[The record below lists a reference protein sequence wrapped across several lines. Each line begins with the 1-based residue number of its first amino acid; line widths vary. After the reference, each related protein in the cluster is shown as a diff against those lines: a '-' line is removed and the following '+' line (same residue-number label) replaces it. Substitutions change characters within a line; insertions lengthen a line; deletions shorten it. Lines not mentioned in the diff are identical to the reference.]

1 MKKTRILSAL
11 LALCMAASLLTL
23 PAGAASAGTFSDVSD
38 RETAVAVESLR
49 LMGVLDG
56 YANGTFRPGNS
67 LTRAQFCKMAVYA
80 MAASDQMGQY
90 LTVTVFPDVKPSYW
104 ASAYINMA
112 AKGKAIIAGYPDGR
126 FHPDRTVSVGQ
137 AVTILMRMLGY
148 KDADV
153 GGVWPNGYM
162 SAAASSGLTDGL
174 SLTASAALTR
184 GQAAR
189 LFLNLLRTADKDG
202 KVYAGTIATVVDDVM
217 LVSSSALAANGTN
230 TAMQAGSGTTY
241 QMANKTSSGILNG
254 LRGMMLLNKAGKAL
268 TFVPYATGSTV
279 TVTVSEATSVQ
290 LKDTAGKKYAVSGDT
305 TVYRAGKEEKW
316 SSAYAW
322 LTPGTTLTLY
332 LGASGS
338 VEYVFAGSGSVASAA
353 VVVASNGSTAGFSAL
368 AGNSSGYTIYKDGT
382 AAGAGDLR
390 QYDVATYSSA
400 TNTIRVCDTR
410 LTGYYE
416 GASPNLSAPEKITVL
431 GQSFTV
437 LASAYDTLSQF
448 KLGDRITLLLTED
461 NQVAGALAA
470 GASGAAQGNALGIVT
485 SLTASSATVNLLSGL
500 TITGKVDLS
509 DTSVAQMSGQLVRVS
524 AGSKGYLA
532 ISQVTGGVSG
542 SLDVAGRKLGTASLR
557 DNVVIYQQSGGTLTS
572 TSLSQLQYGTI
583 PSSGIVCAVT
593 DWAGRVSIL
602 VLGNAAGAQY
612 RYGLSE
618 MNATTEEDEDGQKIT
633 TRYLTLHTPAKDYG
647 PIATGYDIPS
657 GAFIGVSMNADQ
669 SRITGYTSLTK
680 LGGVSNSAWIGETA
694 VTACGRTC
702 TVPTDVLCYNR
713 ASGTWVTL
721 GQAHAFSSVSSLY
734 VDSYNVVRVVEVGQ

>member
-1 MKKTRILSAL
+1 MPAEKNTLDETGKTKKQIELKWVLQDGRLSIHAQTGTL
-11 LALCMAASLLTL
+11 FSLENMS
-23 PAGAASAGTFSDVSD
+23 GSV
-38 RETAVAVESLR
+38 
-49 LMGVLDG
+49 VLDG
-56 YANGTFRPGNS
+56 NPCF
-67 LTRAQFCKMAVYA
+67 
-80 MAASDQMGQY
+80 
-90 LTVTVFPDVKPSYW
+90 
-104 ASAYINMA
+104 
-112 AKGKAIIAGYPDGR
+112 
-126 FHPDRTVSVGQ
+126 
-137 AVTILMRMLGY
+137 
-148 KDADV
+148 
-153 GGVWPNGYM
+153 
-162 SAAASSGLTDGL
+162 LTDSVAAESSATQAEFRFAGGMRWTWALREADDALELVAALRNESDKPVRIGDWNILHGRPEQGGGL
-174 SLTASAALTR
+174 VLGESPETVRFFRWIPWNTGVETFAADGNFRSTTLCHLFDPATKLTARIAFVTLDRLNCEHSIRYEKQSA
-184 GQAAR
+184 G
-189 LFLNLLRTADKDG
+189 G
-202 KVYAGTIATVVDDVM
+202 
-217 LVSSSALAANGTN
+217 
-230 TAMQAGSGTTY
+230 
-241 QMANKTSSGILNG
+241 
-254 LRGMMLLNKAGKAL
+254 
-268 TFVPYATGSTV
+268 
-279 TVTVSEATSVQ
+279 
-290 LKDTAGKKYAVSGDT
+290 
-305 TVYRAGKEEKW
+305 
-316 SSAYAW
+316 
-322 LTPGTTLTLY
+322 
-332 LGASGS
+332 
-338 VEYVFAGSGSVASAA
+338 VEYVFAGSGSLATSA
-353 VVVASNGSTAGFSAL
+353 VIVPSGGSTVGFSAL
-368 AGNSSGYTIYKDGT
+368 AGQTTNYSIYKDGA
-382 AAGAGDLR
+382 AAGFGDLR

-669 SRITGYTSLTK
+669 SRITGYPSLTK

-694 VTACGRTC
+694 VTAGGRTC